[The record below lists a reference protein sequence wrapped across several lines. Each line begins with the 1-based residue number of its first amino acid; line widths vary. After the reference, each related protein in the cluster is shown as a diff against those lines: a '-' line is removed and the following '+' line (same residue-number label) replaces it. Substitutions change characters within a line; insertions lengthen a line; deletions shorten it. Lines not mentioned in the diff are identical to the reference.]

1 MKTEKIYTIIK
12 TRKGVNT
19 EITGTLPELMDYFR
33 YSFECGKSWE
43 HERGCKKI
51 NMNPKTIKSFMTNLG
66 NAKSNS
72 AMNGN
77 SNEYFT
83 LKEEK
88 I

>member
-43 HERGCKKI
+43 HERGCKQR
-51 NMNPKTIKSFMTNLG
+51 
-66 NAKSNS
+66 
-72 AMNGN
+72 NGRHFEASGEAARN
-77 SNEYFT
+77 
-83 LKEEK
+83 
-88 I
+88 